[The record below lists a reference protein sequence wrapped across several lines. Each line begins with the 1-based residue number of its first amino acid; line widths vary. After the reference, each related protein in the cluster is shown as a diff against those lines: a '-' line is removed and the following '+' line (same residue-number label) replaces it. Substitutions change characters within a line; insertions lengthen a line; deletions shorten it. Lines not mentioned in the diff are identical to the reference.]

1 MIDKSIVIK
10 NIYYMLAYSFQVLAE
25 KNYERIEGEDF
36 QNAED
41 LFSEILAIGVSK
53 QLKQGLYK
61 EYISREENLK
71 VLRGKLILSETI
83 KNRAK
88 NNRQE
93 LFCEHDDLSEDNIY
107 NQILKATISSLS
119 RNRKVKK
126 NKRNELRKILF
137 YFRDVSDIE
146 LSMVKWARLTFQRN
160 NQTYVMLMNICYF
173 IYNDMILSNE
183 EGSKRVLSFSDEHME
198 AVYEKFIW
206 EYYNK
211 HHKELRMGKLRV
223 FWDLSEGR
231 DENAIKFLPHMKSD
245 VKLLYEDK
253 TLIID
258 AKYYTKMM
266 QENFG
271 SFSVRNSHLYQIFSY
286 VKNEDKTNSGKVSGM
301 LLYAKTMDE
310 HIPYMDEMISG
321 SRIGV
326 RVLDLNRTF
335 DDIKKQLD
343 DIVDDWKKS

>member
-1 MIDKSIVIK
+1 MIDKTIVIK

-25 KNYERIEGEDF
+25 KNYERIKGEDF
-36 QNAED
+36 QNIEE
-41 LFSEILAIGVSK
+41 LFAEILSIGVSK

-61 EYISREENLK
+61 EYILREENLK
-71 VLRGKLILSETI
+71 VLRGKLVLSETI

-93 LFCEHDDLSEDNIY
+93 LFCEHDDLSEDNIF
-107 NQILKATISSLS
+107 NQILKATIFALS
-119 RNRKVKK
+119 KNRKVKK
-126 NKRNELRKILF
+126 NKRGELRKILF

-146 LSMVKWARLTFQRN
+146 LSMVQWSRLTFQRN

-173 IYNDMILSNE
+173 IYNDMLLSNE
-183 EGSKRVLSFSDEHME
+183 KGDKRVLSFSDEHME
-198 AVYEKFIW
+198 DVYEKFIW
-206 EYYNK
+206 EYYHK

-223 FWDLSEGR
+223 LWDLPEDR

-266 QENFG
+266 QENRG
-271 SFSVRNSHLYQIFSY
+271 KFSVRNGHLYQIFSY
-286 VKNEDKTNSGKVSGM
+286 VKNEDKNNSGKVSGM
-301 LLYAKTMDE
+301 LLYAKTLDE
-310 HIPYMDEMISG
+310 HIPYMDEKISG

-326 RVLDLNRTF
+326 RVLDLNQKFEEITR
-335 DDIKKQLD
+335 QLD
-343 DIVDDWKKS
+343 DIVEDWKKS